1 MISSRKKKIEKIS
14 DSLAL
19 KRNQWIKRNS
29 YFYNDDYSYMKF
41 LVGEQKRV
49 IELGCG
55 TGQLLNSLNPSFS
68 VGYNTPTN

>member
-1 MISSRKKKIEKIS
+1 MSLSRKRKIQQHADKVAEN
-14 DSLAL
+14 
-19 KRNQWIKRNS
+19 RNNWIKKNS